1 MACGRLCGRLIGDN
15 ATAARLESVNVETGE
30 NFVFLVSMLAD
41 SGGVCGDLR
50 GQRDGRRNAADVS
63 ARLETLPRGPA
74 ESVGVC

>member
-41 SGGVCGDLR
+41 SAGSRLIATGGTVKVNPWGDYDTP
-50 GQRDGRRNAADVS
+50 Q
-63 ARLETLPRGPA
+63 
-74 ESVGVC
+74 GVQCSSFG